1 MVQFDTVKMMLPGTA
16 IDAMLPEKMV
26 RNTSQTPTS
35 ESKSYTLKG
44 SVPGLKNFCYDVLK
58 DTATIELSAKIL
70 AGDYFK
76 GISLDTLEQTFD
88 SVNAAADGV
97 FKLAN
102 LGDWFNSAKVLR
114 ADVCTN
120 VPMPSGDEKQKV
132 LSSLASLSVA
142 GYDRKVWPVSLSSL
156 AQTIAFKRE
165 LKTAH
170 LQFRQRHYDK
180 FAELRRDKKF
190 LKYLHENGCSQKV
203 IQYAV
208 NVVRA
213 ESTEVTL
220 TGLRKM
226 LNVQGTD
233 FADVFNS
240 TAKPNFDRFDKMV
253 KSINVCQLAFFAEI
267 EEVAKDTK
275 RSKYERKVGQN
286 NIYASLNGDVEL
298 IRQYLLIFN
307 EKNVRRALRNEFA
320 GLASNVS
327 LNDSILDKGILSR
340 YKDMLAAA

>member
-1 MVQFDTVKMMLPGTA
+1 MVVPGTA
-16 IDAMLPEKMV
+16 IGYMLPEKMV

-35 ESKSYTLKG
+35 ESKSYALKG
-44 SVPGLKNFCYDVLK
+44 SVPGFKHFCYDVLK

-88 SVNAAADGV
+88 SVNAAADGA

-120 VPMPSGDEKQKV
+120 VPMPSGDEKQGV

-180 FAELRRDKKF
+180 FAELRGDKKF
-190 LKYLHENGCSQKV
+190 LKYLQEKGCSQKV

-226 LNVQGTD
+226 LNVKSTD

-240 TAKPNFDRFDKMV
+240 TAKPNFDRFDRMV
-253 KSINVCQLAFFAEI
+253 KAVNDYQLTIFDDVEDCI
-267 EEVAKDTK
+267 SKGMK
-275 RSKYERKVGQN
+275 RRKYEIQEGQK
-286 NIYASLNGDVEL
+286 NIYKALNGDLEL
-298 IRQYLLIFN
+298 IKQYLLKFG
-307 EKNVRRALRNEFA
+307 EKNVRRALRNEYA
-320 GLASNVS
+320 ILANSVV
-327 LNDSILDKGILSR
+327 LNDRISDKAILKR
-340 YKDMLAAA
+340 YTDLLAAA